1 MQRRAHKHQCA
12 YQNTGWSNEPRWR
25 TQDGALHL
33 WSIQTAGV
41 QKAAGCG
48 RALCIDL
55 SAVMRQRRSAV
66 SMPAAPFDREA
77 LSRIVVA
84 VDATDAEPTARFA
97 ISLVHGRPARELTF
111 CHVIDVIRMF
121 ARAAGC
127 PNDYALLLTIAKEE
141 ARAMLDRC
149 CLLAREAGV
158 FARAYIRY
166 GDPAA
171 ASCTFAER
179 HRAGLIV
186 IGNGPRRTRNWER
199 LIHGSMLGEMAR
211 QTTIPVLV
219 ADLYRTRPSECRPSR
234 ILIVAADSCAERAA
248 QLAAEFAKEND
259 TAKPLFRV
267 YIDGSSASM
276 SALRMRLRDLRP
288 DLVVVSQPLPRS
300 WWGLFEA
307 DLMNRIMHDVAAP
320 IAIAPMRDVV
330 PMTSGR

>member
-12 YQNTGWSNEPRWR
+12 DQNTGWSNEPRWR

-55 SAVMRQRRSAV
+55 SAVMRQHRSAV

-111 CHVIDVIRMF
+111 CHVIDVMRMF

-127 PNDYALLLTIAKEE
+127 PNDYALLLTITKEE

-158 FARAYIRY
+158 FARACIRY
-166 GDPAA
+166 GDRAA

-186 IGNGPRRTRNWER
+186 IGNGRAHGDSRDGNRSVVEAQTRK
-199 LIHGSMLGEMAR
+199 A
-211 QTTIPVLV
+211 
-219 ADLYRTRPSECRPSR
+219 SR
-234 ILIVAADSCAERAA
+234 
-248 QLAAEFAKEND
+248 F
-259 TAKPLFRV
+259 
-267 YIDGSSASM
+267 SSARYAKWLVS
-276 SALRMRLRDLRP
+276 RRP
-288 DLVVVSQPLPRS
+288 LSHSCPETYNAVNPCAHFLPL
-300 WWGLFEA
+300 
-307 DLMNRIMHDVAAP
+307 N
-320 IAIAPMRDVV
+320 AIFVL
-330 PMTSGR
+330 SK